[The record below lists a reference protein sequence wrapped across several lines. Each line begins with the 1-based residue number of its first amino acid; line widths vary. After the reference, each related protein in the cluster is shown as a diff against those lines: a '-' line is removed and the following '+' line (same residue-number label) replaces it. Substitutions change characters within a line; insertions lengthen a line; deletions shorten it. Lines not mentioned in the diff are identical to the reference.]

1 MVIPVVKKYMKPLR
15 QMLGD
20 VPNITL
26 IPLFNNYTYRQ
37 QNVLLE
43 IGSRLGLKNI
53 SLGRF
58 DSNYFSL
65 SGMRLDEIFYFQG
78 KLPLEVRWAGFKF
91 NPSLEKEQ
99 ILLEKYKNALKGPY
113 VFLHEDPSRGFVI
126 DRSRIHKEFIV
137 IEPDPTLGFTIF
149 DYRNL
154 INNASE
160 VHCIESSFSIFIDQL
175 AKSNQKLFAHRYS
188 RPEAKNSFRHEINYK
203 RDWKIIL

>member
-1 MVIPVVKKYMKPLR
+1 MVIPVVKRYMNTVR
-15 QMLGD
+15 QMLED

-37 QNVLLE
+37 QNVLLKVCS
-43 IGSRLGLKNI
+43 GLGLKII

-58 DSNYFSL
+58 DSKYFSL

-78 KLPLEVRWAGFKF
+78 KLPLEARWSGFQF
-91 NPSLEKEQ
+91 NPRLEKEQ
-99 ILLEKYKNALKGPY
+99 ILLEKYKKALKGPY
-113 VFLHEDPSRGFVI
+113 VFLHEDRSRGFMI
-126 DRSRIHKEFIV
+126 DRARIRKELIV
-137 IEPDPTLGFTIF
+137 IEPDPTLDFTIF
-149 DYRNL
+149 DYRTL
-154 INNASE
+154 IDNASE

-175 AKSNQKLFAHRYS
+175 TKSNQKLFAHRYS